1 MEAIIQRLAQEFS
14 VPAKHVENV
23 INLLDEGNTVPFIAR
38 YRKEMHGGM
47 DDQLIRQLADR
58 LQYLRGLDKRRQEVK
73 TAIENQG
80 KLTDEL
86 AQAIDAAQTL
96 AEVEDLYRPYQQ
108 KRRTRATMAKE
119 KGLEPLAQTLYDQ
132 KRDCPAPET
141 LAQDFINPELGV
153 EDVAAALQGA
163 SDIVAEWIS
172 DDADIRKTLRT
183 LYGKK
188 AMLVSKAAA
197 KEPEDTVYRLYYEF
211 SAPVSKVMGHQVLA
225 INRGEREDILKVSVD
240 MDEEE
245 TLVAPE

>member
-108 KRRTRATMAKE
+108 
-119 KGLEPLAQTLYDQ
+119 
-132 KRDCPAPET
+132 
-141 LAQDFINPELGV
+141 
-153 EDVAAALQGA
+153 
-163 SDIVAEWIS
+163 
-172 DDADIRKTLRT
+172 
-183 LYGKK
+183 
-188 AMLVSKAAA
+188 
-197 KEPEDTVYRLYYEF
+197 
-211 SAPVSKVMGHQVLA
+211 
-225 INRGEREDILKVSVD
+225 
-240 MDEEE
+240 
-245 TLVAPE
+245 

>member
-1 MEAIIQRLAQEFS
+1 MEAIIQRLSQEFS

-132 KRDCPAPET
+132 KRDCPDPET
-141 LAQDFINPELGV
+141 LAKDFINPDLGV

-172 DDADIRKTLRT
+172 DDADIRKTL
-183 LYGKK
+183 
-188 AMLVSKAAA
+188 
-197 KEPEDTVYRLYYEF
+197 
-211 SAPVSKVMGHQVLA
+211 
-225 INRGEREDILKVSVD
+225 
-240 MDEEE
+240 
-245 TLVAPE
+245 